1 MDVTKCALT
10 TIDNPYDPFD
20 QFTEWMLYDEEKGYH
35 SASQGHRMSYR
46 MKRMTKRSKEQ

>member
-20 QFTEWMLYDEEKGYH
+20 QFTEWMLYDEEERL
-35 SASQGHRMSYR
+35 SLDIVSWSHR
-46 MKRMTKRSKEQ
+46 KDIG

>member
-20 QFTEWMLYDEEKGYH
+20 QFTEWMLYDEEKGY
-35 SASQGHRMSYR
+35 R
-46 MKRMTKRSKEQ
+46 MKRMTKRSKER

>member
-35 SASQGHRMSYR
+35 STSYLGR
-46 MKRMTKRSKEQ
+46 IARTYHKLGV